1 MEIFS
6 KVSQVKLNL
15 IHQRDKTKAETI
27 IEKRIRSKRIMDGW
41 NKVKKKTVTHIHALK
56 NIVITF

>member
-6 KVSQVKLNL
+6 KLNQVKLNL
-15 IHQRDKTKAETI
+15 IHQRDKTKAETL
-27 IEKRIRSKRIMDGW
+27 IEKRIRAKRIMDER
-41 NKVKKKTVTHIHALK
+41 NKVKKKTVSHIHALK